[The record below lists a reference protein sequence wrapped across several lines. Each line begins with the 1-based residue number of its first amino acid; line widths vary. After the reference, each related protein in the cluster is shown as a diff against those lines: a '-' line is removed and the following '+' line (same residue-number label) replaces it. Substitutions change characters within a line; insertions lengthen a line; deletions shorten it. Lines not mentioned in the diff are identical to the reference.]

1 MMDDLFALRS
11 ATLSPGSNLAPKAA
25 QVQQAPMTF
34 MLRKAEKYDLLDPGY
49 VVIRQTCEN
58 PQA

>member
-1 MMDDLFALRS
+1 
-11 ATLSPGSNLAPKAA
+11 
-25 QVQQAPMTF
+25 MTF
-34 MLRKAEKYDLLDPGY
+34 MRRKAEKYDLLDPDY